1 MDRALQELFYWF
13 YLLTGVV
20 LLVLS
25 ACLVSF
31 GFLRGSMEISSAFR
45 RGLGLLLGF
54 DVLVQRG
61 SEGSTRGHTI

>member
-13 YLLTGVV
+13 YLFTGVV

-25 ACLVSF
+25 ACLVSY
-31 GFLRGSMEISSAFR
+31 GSLRGSMEISSAFR
-45 RGLGLLLGF
+45 RGVALLLGF